1 MSLLFMIIAQV
12 VLWIAGFFVKGFSLY
27 QVCLIVPVVLFA
39 IRKFG
44 IKIGCSHIIVCE
56 VLFLFFST
64 IFTMLFSEIDTV
76 RYVLS
81 LVLRIIS
88 ILIAVIDDTMYIY
101 VTEERKVK

>member
-1 MSLLFMIIAQV
+1 MIIAQII
-12 VLWIAGFFVKGFSLY
+12 LWIAGFFVKGFCLY
-27 QVCLIVPVVLFA
+27 QLVLIVPVVLFA

-64 IFTMLFSEIDTV
+64 IFTILFSEINTA
-76 RYVLS
+76 RYVIS
-81 LVLRIIS
+81 LLLRVAS
-88 ILIAVIDDTMYIY
+88 ILIAVLDDTMYIY